1 MSVRMNVTL
10 NGELSGLDGLT
21 ERLTAAAAEG
31 MRAGLLP
38 MERTAKQLC
47 PVDTGDLRNSIRA
60 EVRVKGGGVEG
71 KLSANSDHAVYVEM
85 GTGDVG
91 RASGGNGSGVQVSYR
106 HGGWFVP
113 LPRGA
118 VMVKDT
124 ILKDASAGFWTYGQ
138 PARPYLY
145 PAYRQ
150 HREGLTKTIRAAMLK
165 SLKGGG

>member
-1 MSVRMNVTL
+1 MSVRMDVVL
-10 NGELSGLDGLT
+10 KGELDGL
-21 ERLTAAAAEG
+21 EGLSDKLVEAAASG
-31 MRAGLLP
+31 MSTGLLA
-38 MERTAKQLC
+38 MERDAKKLC
-47 PVDTGDLRNSIRA
+47 PVDTGDLRNSIHT
-60 EVRVKGGGVEG
+60 EVSTDGGAVKG
-71 KLSANSDHAVYVEM
+71 KLIANSDHAVYVEM

-113 LPRGA
+113 LARGA

-124 ILKDASAGFWTYGQ
+124 ILKDAFAGFWTYGQ

-150 HREGLTKTIRAAMLK
+150 HRDGLEKAIRAAMLK

>member
-1 MSVRMNVTL
+1 
-10 NGELSGLDGLT
+10 
-21 ERLTAAAAEG
+21 
-31 MRAGLLP
+31 
-38 MERTAKQLC
+38 
-47 PVDTGDLRNSIRA
+47 
-60 EVRVKGGGVEG
+60 
-71 KLSANSDHAVYVEM
+71 M

-113 LPRGA
+113 LARGA

-150 HREGLTKTIRAAMLK
+150 HRDGLEKAIRAAMLK

>member
-1 MSVRMNVTL
+1 MSVRMNVSL
-10 NGELSGLDGLT
+10 NGELDGLDGLPET
-21 ERLTAAAAEG
+21 LTAAAAEG
-31 MRAGLLP
+31 MRTGLLS

-47 PVDTGDLRNSIRA
+47 PVDTGDLRGSIRA
-60 EVRVKGGGVEG
+60 EVRVEGDTVQG
-71 KLSANSDHAVYVEM
+71 KLTANSDHAVYVEM

-118 VMVKDT
+118 VMVRDT
-124 ILKDASAGFWTYGQ
+124 ILKDSSAGFWTYGQ

-145 PAYRQ
+145 PAYQQNRGTLV
-150 HREGLTKTIRAAMLK
+150 EKIRAALCRG
-165 SLKGGG
+165 LKGGG

>member
-1 MSVRMNVTL
+1 MSVRMDVVL
-10 NGELSGLDGLT
+10 KGELDGL
-21 ERLTAAAAEG
+21 EGLSDKLVEAAASG
-31 MRAGLLP
+31 MSTGLLA
-38 MERTAKQLC
+38 MERDAKKLC
-47 PVDTGDLRNSIRA
+47 PVDTGDLRNSIHT
-60 EVRVKGGGVEG
+60 EVSTDGGAVKG
-71 KLSANSDHAVYVEM
+71 KLIANSDHAVYVEM

-113 LPRGA
+113 LARGA

-124 ILKDASAGFWTYGQ
+124 ILKDAFAGFWTYGQ

-150 HREGLTKTIRAAMLK
+150 HREGLEKAIRAAMLK